1 MKKLASFATVLL
13 AGVVVAGCYR
23 PAWPMNPT
31 ISEPEKELRYMAK
44 ALKIAD
50 GKCAENTNDEAEL
63 IRCERQYIELKALLE
78 TLGKE

>member
-1 MKKLASFATVLL
+1 MRKLALIACL
-13 AGVVVAGCYR
+13 AVAGLVNVGCYR
-23 PAWPMNPT
+23 PSWPMNPT

-50 GKCAENTNDEAEL
+50 GKCAENTDDEAEL